1 MTGKVI
7 KPEEILASSDILD
20 KIEAVCKRHFY
31 AENDRSEC
39 YIFVLD
45 SLKAENFKRLRAFKG
60 KSKLSTYLYS
70 LVNSLVID
78 FRRKRF
84 GRRRIPAAVAKLGNW
99 AEAVYRLVCWQ
110 RFSVDDAYDFL
121 KIDGL
126 FGGGY
131 EQFRQAIVPIQEAPC
146 RENPSFMSMDDCGGD
161 TLGEMDDAE
170 SNPLEMLIKK
180 LDRKKRIEAVKVIRE
195 TTDSL
200 PENDQLLVR
209 LVFGS
214 DHPVRVAGKVID
226 LSASAARR
234 RLKRLLIKYREN
246 LLAAGIREP

>member
-1 MTGKVI
+1 M
-7 KPEEILASSDILD
+7 KPAEILASSDILE
-20 KIEAVCKRHFY
+20 KIEAVCMRHFY
-31 AENDRSEC
+31 TENERNEC

-45 SLKAENFKRLRAFKG
+45 SLRADNFKRLRAFKG

-70 LVNSLVID
+70 LVNSLAID
-78 FRRKRF
+78 FRRKRY
-84 GRRRIPAAVAKLGNW
+84 GRRRIPSAILKLGKW

-110 RFSVDDAYDFL
+110 KFSFDDAYDFL
-121 KIDGL
+121 QIDGL
-126 FGGGY
+126 FEGSY
-131 EQFRQAIVPIQEAPC
+131 EQFQQDIALIQKAPC
-146 RENPSFMSMDDCGGD
+146 RENPSFMSMDDCGGKL
-161 TLGEMDDAE
+161 TRTMEDAG
-170 SNPLEMLIKK
+170 SNPLERLIRK
-180 LDRKKRIEAVKVIRE
+180 LNRERRIKAVKVIRE

-214 DHPVRVAGKVID
+214 EHSVSVAAKVIH

-234 RLKRLLIKYREN
+234 RLKRLLIKYRKN

>member
-1 MTGKVI
+1 MLN
-7 KPEEILASSDILD
+7 PEEILASSATLN

-31 AENDRSEC
+31 TENDRNEC

-45 SLKAENFKRLRAFKG
+45 SLRAEDFKRLRAFKG
-60 KSKLSTYLYS
+60 KSKFSTYLYS
-70 LVNSLVID
+70 LVNSLAID
-78 FRRKRF
+78 FRRKIY
-84 GRRRIPAAVAKLGNW
+84 GRRRIPTAVVKLGKW

-110 RFSVDDAYDFL
+110 KFSVDDAYDFL
-121 KIDGL
+121 QVDGQ
-126 FGGGY
+126 FEGSY
-131 EQFRQAIVPIQEAPC
+131 EQFQQEIVPIQKAPC
-146 RENPSFMSMDDCGGD
+146 RENPSFTSMDDD
-161 TLGEMDDAE
+161 SRDSFRNMSDAD
-170 SNPLEMLIKK
+170 SNPLEKLIKK
-180 LDRKKRIEAVKVIRE
+180 LKRERRVKAVKVIRE

-214 DHPVRVAGKVID
+214 AHPVRVAAKVID

-234 RLKRLLIKYREN
+234 RLKKLLIKYREN

>member
-1 MTGKVI
+1 MD
-7 KPEEILASSDILD
+7 PAAILASSDILE

-31 AENDRSEC
+31 AENDRNKC

-45 SLKAENFKRLRAFKG
+45 SLKADNFKRLRAFKG
-60 KSKLSTYLYS
+60 KSKLTTYLYS
-70 LVNSLVID
+70 LVNSLAID
-78 FRRKRF
+78 FRRKRY
-84 GRRRIPAAVAKLGNW
+84 GRRRIPSAVVKLGKW

-110 RFSVDDAYDFL
+110 KFSVDDAYDFL
-121 KIDGL
+121 QIDGL
-126 FGGGY
+126 FSGSY
-131 EQFRQAIVPIQEAPC
+131 EQFQQEIVPIQKAPC

-161 TLGEMDDAE
+161 PYRKMKDSG
-170 SNPLEMLIKK
+170 SNPLEILIKK
-180 LDRKKRIEAVKVIRE
+180 LNRERRIKAVKVIRK

-209 LVFGS
+209 LVFGTE
-214 DHPVRVAGKVID
+214 HPVRVAAKVID

-234 RLKRLLIKYREN
+234 RLKGLLIKYREN

>member
-1 MTGKVI
+1 MD
-7 KPEEILASSDILD
+7 PAAILASSDILE

-31 AENDRSEC
+31 TENDRNEC

-45 SLKAENFKRLRAFKG
+45 SLEADNFKRLRAFKG

-70 LVNSLVID
+70 LVNSLAID
-78 FRRKRF
+78 FRRKRY
-84 GRRRIPAAVAKLGNW
+84 GRRRIPSAVLKLGKW

-110 RFSVDDAYDFL
+110 KFSVDDAYDFL
-121 KIDGL
+121 QVDGL
-126 FGGGY
+126 FGGSY
-131 EQFRQAIVPIQEAPC
+131 EQFQQEIVPIQKAPC
-146 RENPSFMSMDDCGGD
+146 RENPRLTSVDDYGGD
-161 TLGEMDDAE
+161 PLRKMSDAD
-170 SNPLEMLIKK
+170 SNPLEKLIKK
-180 LDRKKRIEAVKVIRE
+180 LNRERRIKALKVIRK

-200 PENDQLLVR
+200 PEDDQLLIR

-214 DHPVRVAGKVID
+214 EHPVRVAAKVID